1 MLSLYYHELIGKGK
15 GKNGKKYLMINDF
28 VLDKVLG
35 KIKEII
41 SVKKFGNTEI
51 LIDTDDTLTDD
62 IYF

>member
-15 GKNGKKYLMINDF
+15 GKNEKKYLMINDF

>member
-1 MLSLYYHELIGKGK
+1 
-15 GKNGKKYLMINDF
+15 MINDF

-41 SVKKFGNTEI
+41 SVKTFGNTEI